1 MYIMTRSYSQRITQA
16 VKFRDKAE
24 CLPDIKLLLEVA
36 DTQCVIKETAIVEII
51 YCVNVSYLHFLPVC
65 W

>member
-36 DTQCVIKETAIVEII
+36 DTQYVIKETAIVEII